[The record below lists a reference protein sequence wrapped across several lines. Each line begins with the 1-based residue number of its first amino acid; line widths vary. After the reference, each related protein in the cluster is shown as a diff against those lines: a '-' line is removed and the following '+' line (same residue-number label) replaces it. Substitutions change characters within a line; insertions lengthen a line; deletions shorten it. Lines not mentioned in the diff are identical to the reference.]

1 MKDEN
6 FIWVAVAIFVAGILA
21 GALTVWGVH
30 RHHHEIIKTNIG
42 EFILRDEQRCARQ
55 HGDEMNELDSKLIE
69 GYRNIIMQIIHV
81 GNLIPVPVDDKDLT
95 WEFARWS
102 NRCAIESLES
112 AIIYITELRD
122 SE

>member
-1 MKDEN
+1 
-6 FIWVAVAIFVAGILA
+6 
-21 GALTVWGVH
+21 
-30 RHHHEIIKTNIG
+30 
-42 EFILRDEQRCARQ
+42 
-55 HGDEMNELDSKLIE
+55 MNELDSKLIE
-69 GYRNIIMQIIHV
+69 GYRNIIMQIIHM

-95 WEFARWS
+95 WEFVRWN